1 MDKHRKRFDMKRAF
15 KYLLFTILAVFTAIP
30 AAHASEE
37 GQPEDKLIK
46 IVVLSRHGVRS
57 PTQNRTTLD
66 QWSSRTWPR
75 WPVRYGY
82 LTERGHEL
90 VAAQWKAIRPVL
102 TEQRLLPEN
111 ACPAPASYSL
121 IADRDQR
128 TRETAIAIFD
138 GLAPG
143 CGVRPQW
150 GEQYDA
156 LFHPSKNALA
166 ALNTENVLS
175 VLKQRLDRLNA
186 DPAAIAALNRIQD
199 ITDCCGPALC
209 TRTAHENSCAL
220 TELPNRTSLDHRK
233 NKPEIG
239 GKWAIASSIAEI
251 MLLEYG
257 QWPDRNAGWG
267 QVDENV
273 LRQIVPL
280 HDKVFDAVNRT
291 PALAKAGGG
300 ELLKTIENAL
310 LSDTSPK
317 MNFLVGHDTNIA
329 NIGGLLN
336 VNWIV
341 PEQGSNPTPPGGFL
355 TFELW
360 QKADGT
366 REVRINYHAPTF
378 ASLHT
383 QPAPVVKPVQVP
395 ASPGV
400 FTPEAFS
407 LKVHQLVQP

>member
-1 MDKHRKRFDMKRAF
+1 MKRSF
-15 KYLLFTILAVFTAIP
+15 TYFLFAVLAVLTAIP
-30 AAHASEE
+30 SAYASEA
-37 GQPEDKLIK
+37 GQAADKLVK

-66 QWSSRTWPR
+66 QWSNKTWPR

-90 VAAQWKAIRPVL
+90 VTAQWKAIRPVL
-102 TEQRLLPEN
+102 MEQGLLPEN
-111 ACPAPASYSL
+111 ACPASASYTL

-150 GEQYDA
+150 GEQYDS
-156 LFHPSKNALA
+156 LFHPSRNDLA
-166 ALNTENVLS
+166 ALNTEKVLS
-175 VLKQRLDRLNA
+175 VLKGRVDKLNA
-186 DPAAIAALNRIQD
+186 DPDAIAALNRIQD

-209 TRTAHENSCAL
+209 ARTAHENSCAL
-220 TELPNRTSLDHRK
+220 TELPNRTSLDRRK

-257 QWPDRNAGWG
+257 QWPGKNAGWG
-267 QVDENV
+267 QVDESV

-291 PALAKAGGG
+291 PALAKAGGR
-300 ELLKTIENAL
+300 ELLKTIESTL

-317 MNFLVGHDTNIA
+317 LNFLVGHDTNIA

-336 VNWIV
+336 IDWNV
-341 PEQGSNPTPPGGFL
+341 PEQGKNPTPPGGFL

-360 QKADGT
+360 QKADGS
-366 REVRINYHAPTF
+366 REVRVNYNAPTF
-378 ASLHT
+378 TSLHT
-383 QPAPVVKPVQVP
+383 QPAPVVRPVQVP
-395 ASPGV
+395 ASPGI
-400 FTPEAFS
+400 FTPDAFS
-407 LKVHQLVQP
+407 SKVRQLVQP

>member
-1 MDKHRKRFDMKRAF
+1 MKRSF
-15 KYLLFTILAVFTAIP
+15 QYFLLTALAVLTAIP
-30 AAHASEE
+30 SAYASEA
-37 GQPEDKLIK
+37 GQTEDKLIK

-66 QWSSRTWPR
+66 QWSNKTWPR

-82 LTERGHEL
+82 LSARGQEL
-90 VAAQWKAIRPVL
+90 VTAQWKAIRPVL
-102 TEQRLLPEN
+102 TEHGLLPEN
-111 ACPAPASYSL
+111 ACPAPANYSL

-143 CGVRPQW
+143 CGIKPQW
-150 GEQYDA
+150 GEQYDG

-166 ALNTENVLS
+166 ALNTERVLS
-175 VLKQRLDRLNA
+175 VLKERLDRLNA
-186 DPAAIAALNRIQD
+186 DPAAIAALKRIQD

-209 TRTAHENSCAL
+209 TRTAHENSCTL
-220 TELPNRTSLDHRK
+220 TELPNRTSLDRRK

-291 PALAKAGGG
+291 PALAKAGGR
-300 ELLKTIENAL
+300 ELLKEIENAL

-317 MNFLVGHDTNIA
+317 LNFLVGHDTNIA

-336 VNWIV
+336 MDWNVFEQVN
-341 PEQGSNPTPPGGFL
+341 NPTPPGGFL
-355 TFELW
+355 SFELW

-366 REVRINYHAPTF
+366 REVRVNYNAPTF

-383 QPAPVVKPVQVP
+383 QPAPVAKPLQVP
-395 ASPGV
+395 VSPGI

-407 LKVHQLVQP
+407 QKVRQLVQP